1 MMMITWAE
9 DDDEDGNYR
18 RVVLFG
24 ALTGGVQII
33 LNVDSSATLPNS
45 SSPCLRASPFLL
57 GVPATSCCAAADR

>member
-1 MMMITWAE
+1 MRMAITEGLFYLEHLPAE
-9 DDDEDGNYR
+9 YKLN
-18 RVVLFG
+18 
-24 ALTGGVQII
+24 I